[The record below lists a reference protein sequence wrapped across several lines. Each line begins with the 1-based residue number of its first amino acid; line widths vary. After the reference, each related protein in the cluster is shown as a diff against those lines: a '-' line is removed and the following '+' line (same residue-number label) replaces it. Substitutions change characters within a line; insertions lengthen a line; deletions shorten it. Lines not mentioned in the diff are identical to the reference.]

1 MNREE
6 FVNKINHLNEA
17 IKIVEHEKANLKQL
31 YIQECCPYEVGDKVK
46 ITTPNW
52 RGGFTEDVG
61 YVEHIK
67 ASEDGSFIPDCAAC
81 KKDGTKHARNKL
93 YISYNSVITKF
104 ISEDDMK
111 LEDYST
117 DQLREELKRRA
128 YLARAAARQAGSN
141 KPTYVTTEGIV
152 KKILLQQGPF
162 CHKKWVVEVSEEFA
176 KENQIQRELTYALRG
191 GAFTKDT
198 APKVGDKVVLR
209 CRITKRRTRF
219 NQGDA
224 RITDI
229 NNDD

>member
-1 MNREE
+1 MNKEE

-17 IKIVEHEKANLKQL
+17 IKIVEDEKANLKQL
-31 YIQECCPYEVGDKVK
+31 YIQECCPYKIGDKVR
-46 ITTPNW
+46 IVTHYWN
-52 RGGFTEDVG
+52 GDTEAVG
-61 YVEHIK
+61 YVECIR

-81 KKDGTKHARNKL
+81 KKDGTKHARNKV
-93 YISYNSVITKF
+93 YISFNSVITKF

-128 YLARAAARQAGSN
+128 CLARAAARQAGSN

-152 KKILLQQGPF
+152 KEILFNNGPF

-176 KENQIQRELTYALRG
+176 KENHIQRELTYALMG

-209 CRITKRRTRF
+209 CRITKQRTRF

-224 RITDI
+224 RIIGI
-229 NNDD
+229 NKDN